1 MVEAWLKFATVD
13 LAAADALLELHRDD
27 IDPWVMA
34 FHAQQAA
41 EKAAKA
47 LLLSLEIEFP
57 RTHDLATLLS
67 RLPTELVD
75 RMTPGVAGLTV
86 FSVGVR
92 YPTASWDPL
101 AVDDQVDHTEA
112 VAAVDVARRFL
123 AQVLGLIA
131 SARDSA
137 S

>member
-1 MVEAWLKFATVD
+1 MVEGWLRFARVD
-13 LAAADALLELHRDD
+13 LAAADALLELDRDD

-47 LLLSLEIEFP
+47 LLLSLGIEFH
-57 RTHDLATLLS
+57 RTHDLSTLLS
-67 RLPTELVD
+67 RLPTEMAEQMPTD
-75 RMTPGVAGLTV
+75 VAGLTV
-86 FSVGVR
+86 FSVAVR

-101 AVDDQVDHTEA
+101 AVDDLVDHGEA
-112 VAAVDVARRFL
+112 QAAVEVARRFL
-123 AQVLGLIA
+123 ALVQDVIDRTG
-131 SARDSA
+131 RSA